1 MNVLLK
7 AGTEPEV
14 PVVVTVGKAN
24 DFRLTQRLNIAEKF
38 IHAVSVDGIDTSTR
52 LKQLANIEAQ
62 VVVAPIFGSDTDLRF
77 EQPLN
82 MRFVLKKAIVD
93 ESDANEAQFWKVLTP
108 ATPDE
113 PEAGSVNDTSE
124 PQFRKV

>member
-1 MNVLLK
+1 MLLK

-113 PEAGSVNDTSE
+113 PEAGSFNDTSE